1 MRSDF
6 TELLNGSVYFAI
18 NGKSSAGTI
27 LQFELFPPFS
37 TLNSSSN
44 VNIVEWL
51 VSMTAVWVFVGSALT
66 LSFGL
71 ANRDYNNNILLRTHG
86 PYQDHKK
93 WLAIHE
99 CTLQKR
105 CLHMTN
111 IGRSKALYPHHTCI
125 VIRKSTEN
133 GCLYSSAS
141 LNRW

>member
-51 VSMTAVWVFVGSALT
+51 VSMTAV
-66 LSFGL
+66 
-71 ANRDYNNNILLRTHG
+71 
-86 PYQDHKK
+86 
-93 WLAIHE
+93 
-99 CTLQKR
+99 
-105 CLHMTN
+105 
-111 IGRSKALYPHHTCI
+111 
-125 VIRKSTEN
+125 
-133 GCLYSSAS
+133 
-141 LNRW
+141 